1 MTDSNDPKKFAL
13 EIEAD
18 MLPVLAHALIIQRNT
33 SMMTR
38 HDRIETY
45 LTDMIEQVKDAFPAV
60 VSLFSYADTENW
72 SEIFLAVREATQTV
86 EIARIEPANSWEK
99 GSQFRLIVDGK
110 SRHAMTTSYDRRFP
124 VDSDEFR
131 LLEGEIRRIAPI
143 EVEIIVPEPEPRRA
157 WNF

>member
-1 MTDSNDPKKFAL
+1 
-13 EIEAD
+13 
-18 MLPVLAHALIIQRNT
+18 
-33 SMMTR
+33 
-38 HDRIETY
+38 
-45 LTDMIEQVKDAFPAV
+45 
-60 VSLFSYADTENW
+60 
-72 SEIFLAVREATQTV
+72 
-86 EIARIEPANSWEK
+86 
-99 GSQFRLIVDGK
+99 VDGK